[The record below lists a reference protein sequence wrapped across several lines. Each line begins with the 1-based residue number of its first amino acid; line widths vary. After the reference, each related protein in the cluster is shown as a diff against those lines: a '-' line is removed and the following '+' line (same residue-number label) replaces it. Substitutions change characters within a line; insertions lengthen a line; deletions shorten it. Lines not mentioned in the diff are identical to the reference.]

1 MKVYLV
7 KRQFMSDDNWHSYDE
22 LIAVC
27 STMSKALEYVDKPNF
42 DIIIT
47 EYTVDGGPDSETL
60 MHNIEEY
67 RIYGKN

>member
-7 KRQFMSDDNWHSYDE
+7 KRQCFTFDETMRDE

-67 RIYGKN
+67 RVYGKN